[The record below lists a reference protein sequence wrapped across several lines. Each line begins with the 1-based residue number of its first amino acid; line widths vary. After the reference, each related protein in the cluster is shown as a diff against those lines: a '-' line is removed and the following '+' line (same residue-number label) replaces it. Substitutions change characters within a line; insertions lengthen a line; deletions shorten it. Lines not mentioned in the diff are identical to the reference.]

1 MSTKTKTKKKIV
13 VINLGDVRDT
23 DWTDTAGLG
32 LEMMK
37 KIKDAGFEPTAE
49 APYLPDSSLLGE
61 GGDVPL
67 LIMVTMEDSPN
78 KIKKNIEI
86 LESIVGDD
94 ANVDALDQ
102 DEWDKICSGE

>member
-1 MSTKTKTKKKIV
+1 MKTKTKKKIV

-23 DWTDTAGLG
+23 DWTDAAGLG
-32 LEMMK
+32 LVMMK
-37 KIKDAGFEPTAE
+37 KIKEAGFEPTAE
-49 APYLPDSSLLGE
+49 APYLMDGSLLGE

-67 LIMVTMEDSPN
+67 LIMVAMEDSPRN
-78 KIKKNIEI
+78 IKKNVEI

-102 DEWDKICSGE
+102 DEWEKVCSGE